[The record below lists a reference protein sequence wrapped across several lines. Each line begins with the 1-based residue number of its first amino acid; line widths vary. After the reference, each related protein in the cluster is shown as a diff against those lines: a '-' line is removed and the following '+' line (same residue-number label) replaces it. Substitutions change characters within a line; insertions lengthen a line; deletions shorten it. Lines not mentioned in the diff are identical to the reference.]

1 SAPVFFRCP
10 ESTAPPRR
18 AGTSSPIA
26 GGQHVSYA
34 SGRDERREQ
43 EREQEQH
50 PVPRRRAEGGGAR
63 GEGFSD
69 GDQQAQEVA
78 EVKEDDAEIILPQ
91 RKSAPQHYGAA
102 TYPRSKHK
110 SGRLE
115 CPRWKT
121 KT

>member
-1 SAPVFFRCP
+1 RHRSFFAAQR
-10 ESTAPPRR
+10 ARLLR
-18 AGTSSPIA
+18 AGRALPRPSREGSMSLTRVGETS
-26 GGQHVSYA
+26 GGSR
-34 SGRDERREQ
+34 SGN
-43 EREQEQH
+43 
-50 PVPRRRAEGGGAR
+50 
-63 GEGFSD
+63 
-69 GDQQAQEVA
+69 QQAQEVA

-110 SGRLE
+110 SGRSLE

>member
-43 EREQEQH
+43 EREQEQETQSLKAECR
-50 PVPRRRAEGGGAR
+50 VSRAQRKGDAGGASNTVRRSAGTGGG
-63 GEGFSD
+63 GGQ
-69 GDQQAQEVA
+69 G
-78 EVKEDDAEIILPQ
+78 
-91 RKSAPQHYGAA
+91 G
-102 TYPRSKHK
+102 
-110 SGRLE
+110 
-115 CPRWKT
+115 
-121 KT
+121 

>member
-1 SAPVFFRCP
+1 RHRSFFAAQR
-10 ESTAPPRR
+10 ARLLR
-18 AGTSSPIA
+18 AGRALPRPSREGSMSLTRVGETS
-26 GGQHVSYA
+26 GGSR
-34 SGRDERREQ
+34 SGSRNN
-43 EREQEQH
+43 
-50 PVPRRRAEGGGAR
+50 
-63 GEGFSD
+63 
-69 GDQQAQEVA
+69 QQAQEVA

>member
-69 GDQQAQEVA
+69 GGC
-78 EVKEDDAEIILPQ
+78 LF
-91 RKSAPQHYGAA
+91 
-102 TYPRSKHK
+102 RSRPCIYRIRPARSEKQ
-110 SGRLE
+110 GGF
-115 CPRWKT
+115 
-121 KT
+121 

>member
-50 PVPRRRAEGGGAR
+50 PVPRRRAEGGAGGIEGEDEGGEEGHWT
-63 GEGFSD
+63 GEG
-69 GDQQAQEVA
+69 
-78 EVKEDDAEIILPQ
+78 
-91 RKSAPQHYGAA
+91 
-102 TYPRSKHK
+102 
-110 SGRLE
+110 LE

>member
-43 EREQEQH
+43 DRAQRKGDAGGASNT
-50 PVPRRRAEGGGAR
+50 VRRSAGTGGG
-63 GEGFSD
+63 GGQ
-69 GDQQAQEVA
+69 G
-78 EVKEDDAEIILPQ
+78 
-91 RKSAPQHYGAA
+91 G
-102 TYPRSKHK
+102 
-110 SGRLE
+110 
-115 CPRWKT
+115 
-121 KT
+121 

>member
-1 SAPVFFRCP
+1 GTGLFSLPREHGSSAQGGHFLAHRG
-10 ESTAPPRR
+10 R
-18 AGTSSPIA
+18 AA
-26 GGQHVSYA
+26 CLL
-34 SGRDERREQ
+34 REW
-43 EREQEQH
+43 E
-50 PVPRRRAEGGGAR
+50 RRAEGAGA
-63 GEGFSD
+63 GAGT
-69 GDQQAQEVA
+69 AQEVA

>member
-43 EREQEQH
+43 EREQEH
-50 PVPRRRAEGGGAR
+50 NTVRRSAGTGGG
-63 GEGFSD
+63 GGQ
-69 GDQQAQEVA
+69 G
-78 EVKEDDAEIILPQ
+78 
-91 RKSAPQHYGAA
+91 G
-102 TYPRSKHK
+102 
-110 SGRLE
+110 
-115 CPRWKT
+115 
-121 KT
+121 

>member
-43 EREQEQH
+43 ERDNT
-50 PVPRRRAEGGGAR
+50 VRRSAGTGGG
-63 GEGFSD
+63 GGQ
-69 GDQQAQEVA
+69 G
-78 EVKEDDAEIILPQ
+78 
-91 RKSAPQHYGAA
+91 G
-102 TYPRSKHK
+102 
-110 SGRLE
+110 
-115 CPRWKT
+115 
-121 KT
+121 

>member
-43 EREQEQH
+43 ERDRAQRKGDAGGASNT
-50 PVPRRRAEGGGAR
+50 VRRSAGTGGG
-63 GEGFSD
+63 GGQ
-69 GDQQAQEVA
+69 G
-78 EVKEDDAEIILPQ
+78 
-91 RKSAPQHYGAA
+91 G
-102 TYPRSKHK
+102 
-110 SGRLE
+110 
-115 CPRWKT
+115 
-121 KT
+121 

>member
-50 PVPRRRAEGGGAR
+50 PRKGDAGGASNTVRRSAGTGGG
-63 GEGFSD
+63 GGQ
-69 GDQQAQEVA
+69 G
-78 EVKEDDAEIILPQ
+78 
-91 RKSAPQHYGAA
+91 G
-102 TYPRSKHK
+102 
-110 SGRLE
+110 
-115 CPRWKT
+115 
-121 KT
+121 